1 MSDPESLTGL
11 WEGAYAFS
19 TAELGECP
27 FKVRMREEDGTL
39 RGMVVEQHTEKD
51 EQVRAE
57 FEGTR
62 EGHAIEWVKAYV
74 NNAPPY
80 HRTVRYTGELNLA
93 GDRLN
98 GAWHLPDDSGTF
110 HMRRVS

>member
-62 EGHAIEWVKAYV
+62 S
-74 NNAPPY
+74 
-80 HRTVRYTGELNLA
+80 
-93 GDRLN
+93 N
-98 GAWHLPDDSGTF
+98 GSRPMST
-110 HMRRVS
+110 MRRPTTGPSVTPESSTLRATA